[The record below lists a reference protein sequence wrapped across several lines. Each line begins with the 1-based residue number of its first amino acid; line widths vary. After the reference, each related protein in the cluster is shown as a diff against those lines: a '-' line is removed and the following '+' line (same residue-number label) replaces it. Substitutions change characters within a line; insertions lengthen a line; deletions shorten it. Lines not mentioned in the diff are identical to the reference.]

1 MLPSF
6 LSIAFGYLSPESF
19 VIDSTNQLPSLST
32 HHNLD
37 TNHPPHLAHF
47 AKMRLRSNHV
57 LRPVSEYVPRRRRQ
71 TRSASAQAGTEAAT
85 ETVPE
90 AQSAPDLA
98 EQYAAER
105 PAPKRKPVKRAGR
118 KKKAA
123 PKGKKK
129 AAPTAEPEAAAGTE
143 ADPQEDPVAL
153 IPSVEQPDTRTLPPS
168 PTQATQ
174 ATQAP
179 QASPTPPVP
188 QAPQAPPQRKF
199 RERVMSAFRYGRASA
214 LLQREPER
222 APSPPQTPVMEYA
235 WPPGQVYDRL
245 GRIPWSLPWTPPSP
259 WRNFPRRFPGVNA
272 PDESQLTPTEEPT
285 RKRNRSSEDDLSPS
299 KRHKLTLQT
308 PPGFENRPRGSS
320 RRTYADR
327 ARRREAE
334 RGGRIDR
341 TIYRF
346 PQLLAQ
352 QGEDARSGSLTPVAS
367 QASEETAPQ
376 GNRIVPLS
384 SLPSALPPNQNQNQN
399 RPNWRQWIFNS
410 VTGIWG
416 RGNAPQTAEVPQVVE
431 PEHPTGNDSVATPSS
446 APPSSSVVASRNFE
460 SPTPS
465 SRVTEPQTANS
476 RLTARARAPQVGTR
490 KKYSYDLDP
499 QGFDP
504 ELLARMR
511 AGMSDPADL
520 EPVTSIEQVRALYD
534 NESKKRKRETSPD
547 VIPHP
552 PGCSYGFDPDYFIYD
567 DDDDDDDLPTGE
579 QELQGTPTKHATV
592 SDAPEEEHVSKRL
605 RQDPPTRQATV
616 SDAPEEEDVS
626 NRVRQDTPTQQATV
640 IDAPEEEDVS
650 NRVRQDTPTQQATV
664 SNAPEEEH
672 VSDNIQLESSNDQVT
687 SEPIEYSAEEL
698 RKARQIAEAR
708 QTAEQ
713 YKPKTPSRLRA
724 AHRFSSSCN
733 SSIEVETVQRRK
745 MRETSMATACPTGDL
760 SQIEWPETET
770 WIETFNWDDP
780 NFEKYQRGS
789 FVRTDLFPTE
799 EAHFDACH
807 KEFADLLAARR
818 AA

>member
-1 MLPSF
+1 M
-6 LSIAFGYLSPESF
+6 ANM
-19 VIDSTNQLPSLST
+19 VIL
-32 HHNLD
+32 
-37 TNHPPHLAHF
+37 
-47 AKMRLRSNHV
+47 
-57 LRPVSEYVPRRRRQ
+57 
-71 TRSASAQAGTEAAT
+71 
-85 ETVPE
+85 
-90 AQSAPDLA
+90 
-98 EQYAAER
+98 
-105 PAPKRKPVKRAGR
+105 
-118 KKKAA
+118 
-123 PKGKKK
+123 
-129 AAPTAEPEAAAGTE
+129 
-143 ADPQEDPVAL
+143 
-153 IPSVEQPDTRTLPPS
+153 
-168 PTQATQ
+168 
-174 ATQAP
+174 
-179 QASPTPPVP
+179 
-188 QAPQAPPQRKF
+188 
-199 RERVMSAFRYGRASA
+199 
-214 LLQREPER
+214 
-222 APSPPQTPVMEYA
+222 
-235 WPPGQVYDRL
+235 
-245 GRIPWSLPWTPPSP
+245 
-259 WRNFPRRFPGVNA
+259 
-272 PDESQLTPTEEPT
+272 
-285 RKRNRSSEDDLSPS
+285 
-299 KRHKLTLQT
+299 
-308 PPGFENRPRGSS
+308 
-320 RRTYADR
+320 
-327 ARRREAE
+327 
-334 RGGRIDR
+334 
-341 TIYRF
+341 
-346 PQLLAQ
+346 
-352 QGEDARSGSLTPVAS
+352 
-367 QASEETAPQ
+367 
-376 GNRIVPLS
+376 
-384 SLPSALPPNQNQNQN
+384 
-399 RPNWRQWIFNS
+399 
-410 VTGIWG
+410 
-416 RGNAPQTAEVPQVVE
+416 VVE

-567 DDDDDDDLPTGE
+567 DDDYDDDLPTGE

-616 SDAPEEEDVS
+616 S
-626 NRVRQDTPTQQATV
+626 
-640 IDAPEEEDVS
+640 DAPEEEDVS